1 MNSGDN
7 KTITQDIRKM
17 NANNKLLKKY
27 INKDDD
33 TYLYGQ
39 MYAYEEDTNIIE
51 PYYSCK
57 TPTDM
62 LYDNKSNKK
71 YLSECYISKNKYIVY
86 EIKLNFE
93 FMKNLKLVFK
103 KYEIDSYL
111 YEYIWGFVNNF
122 NLLDISLDYY
132 DYKLIRIV
140 DTATCGSD
148 DNDIYEIHNNQLTK
162 IIINYKGNRCILTC
176 SNNIISN
183 IEYIGR
189 NFSIPYEINEDIP
202 NLDEIYYN

>member
-1 MNSGDN
+1 MKNYKVKEIYIDN
-7 KTITQDIRKM
+7 
-17 NANNKLLKKY
+17 
-27 INKDDD
+27 DDD
-33 TYLYGQ
+33 TYVYGS
-39 MYAYEEDTNIIE
+39 MYGYEKESNIIE
-51 PYYSCK
+51 PYFSFK
-57 TPTDM
+57 IPQNS
-62 LYDNKSNKK
+62 LYKGSNKK

-162 IIINYKGNRCILTC
+162 IIINYKGNRCIVTC

-189 NFSIPYEINEDIP
+189 NFSIPYKINEDIP
-202 NLDEIYYN
+202 KLDEIYYN